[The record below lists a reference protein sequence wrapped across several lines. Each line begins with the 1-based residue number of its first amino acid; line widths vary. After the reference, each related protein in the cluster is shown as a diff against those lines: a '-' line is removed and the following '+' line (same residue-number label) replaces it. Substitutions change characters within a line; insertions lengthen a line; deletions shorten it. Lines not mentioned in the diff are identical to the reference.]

1 MKNTV
6 NMIMSTMKK
15 INKEKGEHM
24 RKTILI
30 MTLLLAVPLTGCG
43 TTQNKNSETTV
54 AKSMTENDYNKAVE
68 KLTDKSAYQ
77 TIVEDFDSDNNKEAF
92 VLTRE
97 GKDNEA
103 VEDKFEL
110 WFSNGDKTEKIVSDF
125 IADNNTSITLFE
137 SGKDKYVLFNKAQT
151 TQNDEM
157 EAKIYGVSSEKPA
170 ELFSQGR
177 MNILVEKGELYTY
190 DYTYFVLEPESKDWM
205 SQSEQKYHLKWD
217 NENKKCN
224 EYKAK
229 VMSEKEFNKI
239 SNSKD
244 VKKNIEEALK
254 KEYSDGIKNVKY
266 TYLTRE
272 DNTLDI
278 NMVVTDSEGTKYKN
292 YVTVS
297 YEDGKIGTYVELK
310 EGNKKASVISG
321 SSINLKTTKEVKENL
336 SIPNPE

>member
-1 MKNTV
+1 M
-6 NMIMSTMKK
+6 
-15 INKEKGEHM
+15 
-24 RKTILI
+24 
-30 MTLLLAVPLTGCG
+30 
-43 TTQNKNSETTV
+43 
-54 AKSMTENDYNKAVE
+54 
-68 KLTDKSAYQ
+68 
-77 TIVEDFDSDNNKEAF
+77 
-92 VLTRE
+92 
-97 GKDNEA
+97 
-103 VEDKFEL
+103 
-110 WFSNGDKTEKIVSDF
+110 
-125 IADNNTSITLFE
+125 
-137 SGKDKYVLFNKAQT
+137 FNKAQT

>member
-6 NMIMSTMKK
+6 DMMSTMTKK
-15 INKEKGEHM
+15 INKEKGENM
-24 RKTILI
+24 KKTILI
-30 MTLLLAVPLTGCG
+30 MTLLLAVSLTGCG

-77 TIVEDFDSDNNKEAF
+77 TIAEDFDSDNNKEAF

-151 TQNDEM
+151 TQNNEM

-170 ELFSQGR
+170 ELFSQSR
-177 MNILVEKGELYTY
+177 MNIFVEKGELYTY
-190 DYTYFVLEPESKDWM
+190 DYTYFVLELKSKDWM

-217 NENKKCN
+217 NENKKCSD
-224 EYKAK
+224 YKAK

-297 YEDGKIGTYVELK
+297 YEDGKIGTDVELK

>member
-1 MKNTV
+1 MVNT
-6 NMIMSTMKK
+6 IMSTMKK
-15 INKEKGEHM
+15 INKEKGENM
-24 RKTILI
+24 KKTILI
-30 MTLLLAVPLTGCG
+30 MTLLLAVSLTGCG

-170 ELFSQGR
+170 ELFSQSR

-190 DYTYFVLEPESKDWM
+190 DYTYFVLELKSKDWM

-217 NENKKCN
+217 NENKKCSD
-224 EYKAK
+224 YKAN

-297 YEDGKIGTYVELK
+297 YEDGKIGTDVELK

-321 SSINLKTTKEVKENL
+321 SSINLKTTK
-336 SIPNPE
+336 

>member
-1 MKNTV
+1 
-6 NMIMSTMKK
+6 
-15 INKEKGEHM
+15 
-24 RKTILI
+24 
-30 MTLLLAVPLTGCG
+30 
-43 TTQNKNSETTV
+43 
-54 AKSMTENDYNKAVE
+54 
-68 KLTDKSAYQ
+68 
-77 TIVEDFDSDNNKEAF
+77 
-92 VLTRE
+92 
-97 GKDNEA
+97 
-103 VEDKFEL
+103 
-110 WFSNGDKTEKIVSDF
+110 
-125 IADNNTSITLFE
+125 
-137 SGKDKYVLFNKAQT
+137 
-151 TQNDEM
+151 
-157 EAKIYGVSSEKPA
+157 
-170 ELFSQGR
+170 
-177 MNILVEKGELYTY
+177 
-190 DYTYFVLEPESKDWM
+190 
-205 SQSEQKYHLKWD
+205 
-217 NENKKCN
+217 
-224 EYKAK
+224 
-229 VMSEKEFNKI
+229 MSEKEFNKI

>member
-1 MKNTV
+1 MVNT
-6 NMIMSTMKK
+6 IMSTMKK

-30 MTLLLAVPLTGCG
+30 MTLLLAVSLTGCG

-103 VEDKFEL
+103 VEDEFEL

-157 EAKIYGVSSEKPA
+157 EAKIYGVSSEKPV
-170 ELFSQGR
+170 ELFSQSR
-177 MNILVEKGELYTY
+177 MNIFVEKGELYTWGY
-190 DYTYFVLEPESKDWM
+190 SMLGQTGNGKTDVLQKEPVKILDDVWDVSLGRWNAAAVTNSGDLYVWGSNKYGQIGNNATDANAWNVPAKIMENIKSVSVGDYRVGAVTINGDFYLWGRNDDGRIQKNSTENCYSPQQMKSGVLTCMIIDEDTIIVF
-205 SQSEQKYHLKWD
+205 Q
-217 NENKKCN
+217 
-224 EYKAK
+224 
-229 VMSEKEFNKI
+229 
-239 SNSKD
+239 
-244 VKKNIEEALK
+244 
-254 KEYSDGIKNVKY
+254 DGETN
-266 TYLTRE
+266 
-272 DNTLDI
+272 
-278 NMVVTDSEGTKYKN
+278 
-292 YVTVS
+292 
-297 YEDGKIGTYVELK
+297 
-310 EGNKKASVISG
+310 
-321 SSINLKTTKEVKENL
+321 
-336 SIPNPE
+336 